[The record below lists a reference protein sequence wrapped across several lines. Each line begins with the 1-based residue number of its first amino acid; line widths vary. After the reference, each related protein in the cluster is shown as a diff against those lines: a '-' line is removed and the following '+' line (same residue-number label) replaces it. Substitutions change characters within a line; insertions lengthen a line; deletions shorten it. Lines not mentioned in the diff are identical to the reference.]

1 MEYEF
6 KSPCKIKLL
15 LNILGKRPDG
25 FHDLET
31 IFLPVQIHDRLVFS
45 AGESG
50 IQLTCSDIHLPIGP
64 ENLVQRAAQA
74 FFQAAGIPPG
84 IRIHLEKKIP
94 VAAGLGGGSGNAAIT
109 LRALNEI
116 FNQPLDRAKL
126 HELAAGLGSDVPF
139 FLYDQACL
147 GEGRG
152 ERLSP
157 LGRLPALEGSH
168 LLLIHPGFGVP
179 TAWAYQQLAKYPDAQ
194 NGIPGRAAQLA
205 KRLSTGTLKDARSD
219 FFNALEAPVLPKYP
233 FLALVREFLAE
244 QGATVSLMSG
254 SGSSLFAI
262 LPGKLQA
269 ESLRENFQC
278 RFGLAWNAV
287 VPLSG
292 PEFRQPV

>member
-1 MEYEF
+1 M
-6 KSPCKIKLL
+6 
-15 LNILGKRPDG
+15 
-25 FHDLET
+25 
-31 IFLPVQIHDRLVFS
+31 
-45 AGESG
+45 
-50 IQLTCSDIHLPIGP
+50 
-64 ENLVQRAAQA
+64 
-74 FFQAAGIPPG
+74 
-84 IRIHLEKKIP
+84 
-94 VAAGLGGGSGNAAIT
+94 
-109 LRALNEI
+109 RALNEI

-126 HELAAGLGSDVPF
+126 QDLAADLGSDVPF

-168 LLLIHPGFGVP
+168 LLLIHPSFGVP
-179 TAWAYQQLAKYPDAQ
+179 TAWAYRQLAKYPDAQ
-194 NGIPGRAAQLA
+194 NGVPGRAAQLA
-205 KRLSTGTLKDARSD
+205 KKLATGTLKDARSD

-269 ESLRENFQC
+269 ESLRENFHC
-278 RFGLAWNAV
+278 RFGQAWNAV

-292 PEFRQPV
+292 S